1 MNVVD
6 LIEKTPHL
14 MVVDH
19 QNNAHVIPMSAVR
32 GVINGTYPPAN
43 LGDDVLRRIV
53 EEWLELT
60 AEKQHASK

>member
-1 MNVVD
+1 
-6 LIEKTPHL
+6 